1 MDYLVLS
8 DGAAVCALEVKWA
21 SGPQWKVRLCLDFYT
36 SSCHV
41 IWEKWNHA
49 IAACLC
55 LWYVS
60 HSEGGRARQS
70 GAVFRECIGTNSTDI
85 KVGVCFF
92 PAQRSSSF
100 IPVCDLRSVSH
111 WTRSKQADEEGTP
124 CLPSF
129 KSINHR
135 RPLSPFWQI
144 STSSS
149 IGCGILLSVSLW
161 HGREGRTQVP
171 RCCNY
176 ITTSLA
182 APWPLTQLFL
192 ENINFIVSFE
202 RMWSLSQNKS
212 SVEGWGSG
220 SSVRCMHASENT

>member
-1 MDYLVLS
+1 MHRNKFYRHKS
-8 DGAAVCALEVKWA
+8 W
-21 SGPQWKVRLCLDFYT
+21 CLLF
-36 SSCHV
+36 SSTKKLFIHS
-41 IWEKWNHA
+41 
-49 IAACLC
+49 C
-55 LWYVS
+55 LWS
-60 HSEGGRARQS
+60 SL
-70 GAVFRECIGTNSTDI
+70 AVI
-85 KVGVCFF
+85 
-92 PAQRSSSF
+92 
-100 IPVCDLRSVSH
+100 VSH

-161 HGREGRTQVP
+161 HGREGRTRVP

-220 SSVRCMHASENT
+220 SSVCCMHASENT